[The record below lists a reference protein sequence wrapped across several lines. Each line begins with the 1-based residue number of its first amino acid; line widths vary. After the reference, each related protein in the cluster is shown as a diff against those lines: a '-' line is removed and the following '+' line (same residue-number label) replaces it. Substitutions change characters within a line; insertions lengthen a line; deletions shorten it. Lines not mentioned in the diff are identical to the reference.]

1 MCIPVQLIVLY
12 IFIKLFFGVFFSPFS
27 FTVCSLLC
35 FSKTRLPEA
44 GGNKTIFWSE
54 HSEPTNKRSHLKG
67 HVIFAHPLKLI
78 ITIIPQ

>member
-12 IFIKLFFGVFFSPFS
+12 KTFFLVSFSPFS